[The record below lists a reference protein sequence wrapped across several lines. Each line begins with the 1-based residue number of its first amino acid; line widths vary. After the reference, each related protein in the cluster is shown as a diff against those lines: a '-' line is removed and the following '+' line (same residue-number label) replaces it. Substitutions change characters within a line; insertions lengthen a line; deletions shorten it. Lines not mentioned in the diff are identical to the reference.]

1 MSLCIKKFPSVCDVK
16 TAQTDKKQVVFLATI
31 EDYGINMYG
40 MVLDNLN
47 KPGLCLGKME
57 QKIQLEH
64 PR

>member
-1 MSLCIKKFPSVCDVK
+1 VK
-16 TAQTDKKQVVFLATI
+16 TAQTDKKQVVFLARI

-40 MVLDNLN
+40 MVLHNNLN
-47 KPGLCLGKME
+47 KPVLCLGKME